1 MVEEAVGSISIRRG
15 IKGNELLPF
24 TVQFLRGRW
33 FALFASFLIMAGAG
47 ATYLF
52 GTYSKVIKA
61 TLGYDQTTLN
71 LLGFSKDLGANVG
84 VLSGLVAEVTPTWF
98 VLLLGAALN
107 FGGYFMI
114 WLAVTGKIPKPK
126 VWQMCLYIGIGA
138 NSQNF
143 ANTGALVTSV
153 KNFPESRGSMLGL
166 LKGYTG
172 LSGAV
177 MTQIYLAVYGNDSK
191 SLILLIGWLP
201 AAISVIFVYTIR
213 TMKSVRHPNEIRVF
227 HHFLFTSIVLAVF
240 LMAITLTEKL
250 VTFSNAEYAGATTV
264 VCFLVFAPI
273 FISIREELLV
283 WNIKKQPI
291 NPPTEITVEKPKPEV
306 VELKK
311 DASDP
316 GSSKQDDEK
325 AEKSCFLTIFDRPER
340 GEDYTILQA
349 LTSIDML
356 VLFLATFCGLGSSLT
371 AVDNLG
377 QIGESLG
384 YPNKT
389 VTSFVSLVSIWNYF
403 GRVFS
408 GFVSE
413 SLIVKYKFPRPL
425 MMTMVLLLACIGYLL
440 VAFPVPG
447 SLYVAS
453 IIIGFSFGAQLPL
466 LFAIISELFG
476 LKYYSTLFNCGQLA
490 SPLGSYIFNVKL
502 TGMLYDREALKDLAK
517 KGLTRSSVK
526 ELTCIGTHCY
536 RLPFI
541 VLASVTFFGALSS
554 LILVVRTRKFY
565 KSDIYKKFRENA
577 ESL

>member
-1 MVEEAVGSISIRRG
+1 MTGVQTCA
-15 IKGNELLPF
+15 LP
-24 TVQFLRGRW
+24 
-33 FALFASFLIMAGAG
+33 I
-47 ATYLF
+47 
-52 GTYSKVIKA
+52 
-61 TLGYDQTTLN
+61 
-71 LLGFSKDLGANVG
+71 
-84 VLSGLVAEVTPTWF
+84 
-98 VLLLGAALN
+98 
-107 FGGYFMI
+107 
-114 WLAVTGKIPKPK
+114 
-126 VWQMCLYIGIGA
+126 
-138 NSQNF
+138 
-143 ANTGALVTSV
+143 
-153 KNFPESRGSMLGL
+153 
-166 LKGYTG
+166 
-172 LSGAV
+172 
-177 MTQIYLAVYGNDSK
+177 
-191 SLILLIGWLP
+191 
-201 AAISVIFVYTIR
+201 
-213 TMKSVRHPNEIRVF
+213 
-227 HHFLFTSIVLAVF
+227 
-240 LMAITLTEKL
+240 
-250 VTFSNAEYAGATTV
+250 
-264 VCFLVFAPI
+264 
-273 FISIREELLV
+273 
-283 WNIKKQPI
+283 
-291 NPPTEITVEKPKPEV
+291 
-306 VELKK
+306 
-311 DASDP
+311 
-316 GSSKQDDEK
+316 
-325 AEKSCFLTIFDRPER
+325 
-340 GEDYTILQA
+340 

-403 GRVFS
+403 GMVFS

-425 MMTMVLLLACIGYLL
+425 MMTMVLLLACSGYLL

-541 VLASVTFFGALSS
+541 ILASVTFFGALSS
-554 LILVVRTRKFY
+554 LILVARTRKFY